1 MSSRKM
7 ERNKNITMK
16 TKSKNLDSCYL
27 LTTKHN
33 IFDVANQIITA
44 KENGSSVIIPH
55 VCNNINLFGAGFA
68 KAIADKYP
76 IVKENFHM
84 LSIKAKLGYTQ
95 FVEAKK
101 ENTYG
106 HKIIFAN
113 MIAQNGIK
121 SHKNIRPLNY
131 AALVYCMNNVKS
143 YIQEFKKADGN
154 RIEIHCPKFGSGLA
168 GGDWKFIS
176 ELIKDL
182 WYESKNIYIYSL

>member
-1 MSSRKM
+1 M
-7 ERNKNITMK
+7 ERNKKMTMK
-16 TKSKNLDSCYL
+16 AKSKNMNSCYL

-68 KAIADKYP
+68 KAVADKYP

-84 LSIKAKLGYTQ
+84 LSTQAKLGYTQ

-106 HKIIFAN
+106 HRIIVAN

-121 SHKNIRPLNY
+121 SSKNPRPLNY

-143 YIQEFKKADGN
+143 YIKEFQRSQGN
-154 RIEIHCPKFGSGLA
+154 PIEIHCAKFGSGLA

-176 ELIKDL
+176 ELIQDL